1 MSHLL
6 PSVARIL
13 VPTLIAAVAV
23 GISAPH
29 ALPRLIGAAA
39 AKRLSSSVRN
49 LRLDCNPSRPASTTY
64 ELLTRI
70 TSRRLAGN
78 GPHARHCSAE
88 WPTGTT
94 EIELASSC
102 PTTAVGF

>member
-6 PSVARIL
+6 PSVARVL

-29 ALPRLIGAAA
+29 AFAEAYGDGSGSGSETFVVGTQPKAGLQPIA
-39 AKRLSSSVRN
+39 
-49 LRLDCNPSRPASTTY
+49 PASTTY

-88 WPTGTT
+88 CPTGTT
-94 EIELASSC
+94 
-102 PTTAVGF
+102 